1 MVTRERGCVPLV
13 GWSVVGHPH
22 PSPTITVGVGVTGVP
37 VVRGVPLVLEP
48 PLVPVVG
55 VPQVMLG
62 VARVLAGVPLLYP
75 WLCVSVWVASI
86 LPVGGVPRVP
96 ASFPGKIIVG
106 KFRIVSAEIRIIGL

>member
-1 MVTRERGCVPLV
+1 MVPRERCSVPLV

-62 VARVLAGVPLLYP
+62 VARVLARVPLNP

-86 LPVGGVPRVP
+86 LPVGGVPGVP